1 MALTYTVEVTFTDR
15 TRDASGGYVTF
26 VAVVT
31 VSAENDTDATLIAC
45 QMAHAIRA
53 DLDPMV
59 LGATITSCIA

>member
-1 MALTYTVEVTFTDR
+1 MLTYEVRVILTDR

-26 VAVVT
+26 VALVT
-31 VSAENDTDATLIAC
+31 VLADNDTEATLTAC